1 MKQKVYEL
9 QKGICVE
16 CKEEFLLSG
25 MEADHITPW
34 HAGGKT
40 SQTSVK

>member
-1 MKQKVYEL
+1 
-9 QKGICVE
+9 
-16 CKEEFLLSG
+16 

-40 SQTSVK
+40 EAANCKMLCLDDNRRKGGV